1 MRSKTCIQLIS
12 ETTDCDYKAAVEH
25 TKPKSWLKSV
35 SAFANTAGG
44 VLAFGVDD
52 ASHEVIGL
60 TDAQSDANFISE
72 KIKERIEPLPRF
84 EIEAASED
92 GRAVLF
98 VHVRVDAHP
107 PYYYCADGR
116 REAYVRV
123 GNQSVIAPPEVLN
136 ELILRGTN
144 RTWDGLDSQIPR
156 NRASF
161 TVLRA
166 TYANRMRDSLDEAD
180 LESFGLFTDQGTLTN
195 AGALLADEPLLRH
208 SRVFCTRFTGPYEN
222 DFADTAEYEG
232 GLLTLLR
239 ETQAFVKRHTT
250 ESWEKTPDSRIERR
264 SYSTRAVEEVLVN
277 ALIHRSY
284 LVLGSEVHVDMYD
297 NRMEIYSPG
306 EKIGAPLPE
315 DVMATRVKSERRNPI
330 IADVFSRMNLMER
343 RGSGLSEICTATAA
357 EDAYK
362 PEFKPVFESKQDA
375 FWVTLWNMNYVEG
388 AATDPVGTHDGTHV
402 SPQVTPH
409 VSPQVERLLAALGD
423 GELTSAELMTAMGFS
438 DRSSFQQNYLKAA
451 LESGLV
457 EMTIPDKPK
466 SRNQKYRRAK

>member
-1 MRSKTCIQLIS
+1 MAFQLIS
-12 ETTDCDYKAAVEH
+12 ETTDCDYKSAVERA
-25 TKPKSWLKSV
+25 KPKSWLKSV

-44 VLAFGVDD
+44 VLAFGIDD
-52 ASHEVIGL
+52 ATHEVVGL
-60 TDAQSDANFISE
+60 ADAQADADFISE

-84 EIEAASED
+84 EIDATSESD
-92 GRAVLF
+92 RDTLL
-98 VHVRVDAHP
+98 VRVHADAHP
-107 PYYYCADGR
+107 PHYYSADGR

-123 GNQSVIAPPEVLN
+123 GNQSVVAPPEVLN

-156 NRASF
+156 DRASF

-180 LESFGLFTDQGTLTN
+180 LESFGLFTDHGTLTN
-195 AGALLADEPLLRH
+195 AGALLADESLLRH

-297 NRMEIYSPG
+297 DRMEIRGRGGNAREEREAQPHHRRRVQPH
-306 EKIGAPLPE
+306 EPHGAPRIRPARDLHGNCCRG
-315 DVMATRVKSERRNPI
+315 RVQAR
-330 IADVFSRMNLMER
+330 VQ
-343 RGSGLSEICTATAA
+343 AA
-357 EDAYK
+357 
-362 PEFKPVFESKQDA
+362 FR
-375 FWVTLWNMNYVEG
+375 VEAG
-388 AATDPVGTHDGTHV
+388 
-402 SPQVTPH
+402 
-409 VSPQVERLLAALGD
+409 RILGH
-423 GELTSAELMTAMGFS
+423 
-438 DRSSFQQNYLKAA
+438 A
-451 LESGLV
+451 LEHEL
-457 EMTIPDKPK
+457 
-466 SRNQKYRRAK
+466 

>member
-1 MRSKTCIQLIS
+1 MAFQLIS
-12 ETTDCDYKAAVEH
+12 ETTDCDYKAAVERA
-25 TKPKSWLKSV
+25 KPKSWLKSV

-44 VLAFGVDD
+44 VLAFGIDD
-52 ASHEVIGL
+52 ATHEVVGL
-60 TDAQSDANFISE
+60 ADAQADADFISE

-84 EIEAASED
+84 EIDATSESD
-92 GRAVLF
+92 RDILL
-98 VHVRVDAHP
+98 VRVHADAHP
-107 PYYYCADGR
+107 PHYYSADGR

-123 GNQSVIAPPEVLN
+123 GNQSVVAPPEVLN

-156 NRASF
+156 DRASF

-180 LESFGLFTDQGTLTN
+180 LESFGLFTDHGTLTN
-195 AGALLADEPLLRH
+195 AGAPLADEPLLRH

-297 NRMEIYSPG
+297 DRMEIYSPG
-306 EKIGAPLPE
+306 TKIGDPLPE

-343 RGSGLSEICTATAA
+343 RGSGLREICMATAA

-362 PEFKPVFESKQDA
+362 PEFKPLFESKQDA
-375 FWVTLWNMNYVEG
+375 FWVTLWNMNYEAEDTSGTQVSTQVSTQVKMVVE
-388 AATDPVGTHDGTHV
+388 
-402 SPQVTPH
+402 
-409 VSPQVERLLAALGD
+409 ALGNQ
-423 GELTSAELMTAMGFS
+423 ELSAPELMGIMGFS
-438 DRSSFQQNYLKAA
+438 ERSTFRKNYLKPA
-451 LESGLV
+451 LEAGV
-457 EMTIPDKPK
+457 IERTIPDKPN